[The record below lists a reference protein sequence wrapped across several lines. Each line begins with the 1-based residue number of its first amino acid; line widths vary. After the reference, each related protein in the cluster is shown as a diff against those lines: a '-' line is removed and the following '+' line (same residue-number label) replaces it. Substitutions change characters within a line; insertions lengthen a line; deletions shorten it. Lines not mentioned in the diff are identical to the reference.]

1 MKRSKY
7 FPLII
12 VGGGHAG
19 TEAAL
24 ASARMGVDTLL
35 ITHNVETLGQMSCNP
50 AIGGIGKGHLVK
62 EIDAMGGAMA
72 KAIDVAGIQ
81 FRTLNASK
89 GPAVRATRAQA
100 DRILYKAAIR
110 SKIENQENLTL
121 FQQPVDD
128 LIIENHRVKGVI
140 TQMGLE
146 FFSDKVIL
154 TSGTFLGGII
164 HIGKENY
171 QGGRA
176 GDAPANVLSE
186 KLRSY
191 ELGVGRL
198 KTGTPPRLDGRT
210 INFDVLQKQEGDT
223 PLPSFSFLGQST
235 DHPQQI
241 PCFITHTNSK
251 THEYINNGLKD
262 SPLYSGKIEGIGP
275 RYCPSI
281 EDKVVRFEERDSH
294 QIFVEP
300 EGLTTHEVYPN
311 GISTS
316 LAYEVQ
322 EDFVNSIKGFEN
334 AKIIRPGYAIEYD
347 FFDPRGLKQTLE
359 VKKISGLFFAGQING
374 TTGYEEAAAQGIL
387 AGINAALQIQEK
399 DPWIPKRDE
408 SYIGVMVDDLTTK
421 GATEPYRMFT
431 SRAEYRLLLRE
442 DNADE
447 RLTPQARKIGL
458 IDDLRWHS
466 FNGKYEQVA
475 IEKKRLK
482 SFWVQAGD
490 LQAESVLGLKL
501 SHEYS
506 LEALLKRPNINYKV
520 LSKID
525 KAKPFLEDK
534 SIIEQVENQIKYEGY
549 IKRQLDEIEKYRKN
563 EDTKLSSD
571 IDYSEI
577 KALSNEVRQKLNEHK
592 PETIGQASRIQG
604 VTPASISILLV
615 FLKTY
620 KSLS

>member
-7 FPLII
+7 FPVIV

-223 PLPSFSFLGQST
+223 PLPSFSFMGQSS

-281 EDKVVRFEERDSH
+281 EDKVVRFAERDSH

>member
-7 FPLII
+7 FPVIV

-223 PLPSFSFLGQST
+223 PLPSFSFMGQST

-281 EDKVVRFEERDSH
+281 EDKVVRFAERDSH

-506 LEALLKRPNINYKV
+506 LEALLKRPNINYQV

>member
-7 FPLII
+7 FPVIV

-121 FQQPVDD
+121 FQQPVDN

-241 PCFITHTNSK
+241 PCFITHTNPK

-506 LEALLKRPNINYKV
+506 LEALLKRPNINYQV

>member
-1 MKRSKY
+1 MNKSKY
-7 FPLII
+7 YPVIV

-62 EIDAMGGAMA
+62 EIDAMGGIMA
-72 KAIDVAGIQ
+72 KAIDLSGIQ

-110 SKIENQENLTL
+110 STIENQENLSI

-128 LIIENHRVKGVI
+128 LIIENNRVKGVI

-146 FFSDKVIL
+146 FFADKVIL

-164 HIGKENY
+164 HIGKQNY

-186 KLRSY
+186 RLRSY
-191 ELGVGRL
+191 DLGVGRL

-210 INFDVLQKQEGDT
+210 INFNVLQKQEGDT
-223 PLPSFSFLGQST
+223 PLPSFSFMGKPT

-241 PCFITHTNSK
+241 PCFITHTNAK
-251 THEYINNGLKD
+251 THEYITNGLKD
-262 SPLYSGKIEGIGP
+262 SPLYSGKIEGVGP

-281 EDKVVRFEERDSH
+281 EDKVVRFAERDSH

-322 EDFVNSIKGFEN
+322 EDFVNSIKGFED

-374 TTGYEEAAAQGIL
+374 TTGYEEAAAQGLL
-387 AGINAALQIQEK
+387 AGINAALQVQEK
-399 DPWIPKRDE
+399 DPWTPKRDE

-447 RLTPQARKIGL
+447 RLTPQARKMGL
-458 IDDLRWHS
+458 VDDLRWLS

-475 IEKKRLK
+475 NEKKRLK
-482 SFWVQAGD
+482 SFWVQSGD
-490 LQAESVLGLKL
+490 AQAEKVLGIKL

-506 LEALLKRPNINYKV
+506 LEALLKRPNIDYKL
-520 LSKID
+520 LSQIEN
-525 KAKPFLEDK
+525 AKPFLEDRM
-534 SIIEQVENQIKYEGY
+534 IIEQVENQIKYEGY

-563 EDTKLSSD
+563 ENTKLSSD

-577 KALSNEVRQKLNEHK
+577 KALSNEVRQKLNEYK

-620 KSLS
+620 KALS